1 MLIENNAKISKSP
14 PSLNAAVWENAKTAL
29 SRIFFARTWM
39 DSAQKSLLMDWLNA
53 RIITST
59 DPFRMKTS
67 ENFAAFGSK
76 HRKFFEVIF
85 SDVLIRNGFEVVA

>member
-1 MLIENNAKISKSP
+1 
-14 PSLNAAVWENAKTAL
+14 
-29 SRIFFARTWM
+29 
-39 DSAQKSLLMDWLNA
+39 MDWLNA
-53 RIITST
+53 RIITSA
-59 DPFRMKTS
+59 DPFRMKTT

>member
-1 MLIENNAKISKSP
+1 MAEEAEEEHRSAVNWLCLTEASK
-14 PSLNAAVWENAKTAL
+14 NKE
-29 SRIFFARTWM
+29 
-39 DSAQKSLLMDWLNA
+39 KSVRMACLMDWLNA

-59 DPFRMKTS
+59 DPFRMKTT